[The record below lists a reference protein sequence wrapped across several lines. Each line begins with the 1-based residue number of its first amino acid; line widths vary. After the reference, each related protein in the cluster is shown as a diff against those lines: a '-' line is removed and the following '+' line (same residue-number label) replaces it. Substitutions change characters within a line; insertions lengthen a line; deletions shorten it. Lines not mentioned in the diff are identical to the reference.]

1 MDIFLRKEQKRYMEK
16 SVSVSYQK
24 KLLQLLKDSGYDAV
38 LLAPSEELAFFTG
51 FSPMMCERFQG
62 YFLTAKGDAFYFCNL
77 LYTDQMREAYE
88 NQIPVYSWFDG
99 DGMLGSLE
107 KVLLKYGLIG
117 AKILVNEAVQAFQ
130 VLDISEAFD
139 VKFYSGKQLLE
150 EVRIRKSG
158 AELDGLRG
166 AAWIADMAFKDV
178 IKFIRPGVRETDIRK
193 FLMESMR
200 QYGGC
205 DCGAMVASGPNAGYP
220 HYFDGK
226 RVIQKADMVI
236 LDYGCVY
243 HGMHSDMTRTVF
255 VHEIPE
261 KWGRIY
267 DIVDEAQLA
276 GQNAAYKG
284 AYVPDIDHAA
294 RRVIEEAGYGGD
306 FPYRLGHGIGYS
318 VHEAP
323 YIHGNNRMYLDTG
336 MAFSVEPGIYLPG
349 DGGIR
354 IENTVIIN
362 EEGKREILNQASRE
376 KIICRNE

>member
-1 MDIFLRKEQKRYMEK
+1 MEK
-16 SVSVSYQK
+16 SVSLFYQQ

-38 LLAPSEELAFFTG
+38 ILAPSEELAFFTG

-62 YFLTAKGDAFYFCNL
+62 YFFTAKGDAFYFCNL
-77 LYTDQMREAYE
+77 LYADQMREAYQ
-88 NQIPVYSWFDG
+88 NQVPVYSWFDG
-99 DGMLGSLE
+99 DGMLGSLG
-107 KVLLKYGLIG
+107 KVLEDYRLIG
-117 AKILVNEAVQAFQ
+117 SKILVNEAVQAFQ
-130 VLDISEAFD
+130 ILDISEAFD
-139 VKFYSGKQLLE
+139 VKFHSGKQLLE
-150 EVRIRKSG
+150 EVRIRKSSL
-158 AELDGLRG
+158 ELDGLRG
-166 AAWIADMAFKDV
+166 AARIADRAFEDV
-178 IKFIRPGVRETDIRK
+178 IRFIRPGVSETGIKK
-193 FLMESMR
+193 FLIQKMGE
-200 QYGGC
+200 YGGC

-220 HYFDGK
+220 HYCEGE

-255 VHEIPE
+255 VEEIPE

-267 DIVDEAQLA
+267 DIVDQAQLA
-276 GQNAAYKG
+276 GQNAVYKG
-284 AYVPDIDHAA
+284 AYVPDVDYAA
-294 RRVIEEAGYGGD
+294 RKVIEDAGYGGD

-323 YIHGNNRMYLDTG
+323 YIHGNNRIHLDTG

-362 EEGKREILNQASRE
+362 EKGEREILNQSPRE